1 MPFEKK
7 SIENEQQTN
16 DYVVN
21 PVKMTIPKISK
32 KNKIQYFNPTAL
44 HVKRSI
50 MVPDKNRAMKFKKTP
65 LDSEIY
71 MPFGSLDL
79 RILLTVLT
87 KSSGPTAEDKF

>member
-1 MPFEKK
+1 
-7 SIENEQQTN
+7 
-16 DYVVN
+16 
-21 PVKMTIPKISK
+21 
-32 KNKIQYFNPTAL
+32 
-44 HVKRSI
+44 

-71 MPFGSLDL
+71 MPFGSLDF